1 MYNLQVSNNSSIIAS
16 QNSNT
21 NNGIEQSLS
30 NVNNQNV
37 NLTSSISNSST
48 GTKNI
53 SIILPG
59 DKKPKMIGSGK
70 KPDIKADVVLIKN

>member
-1 MYNLQVSNNSSIIAS
+1 MSNHQSSTHSSIITG

-21 NNGIEQSLS
+21 SASIEQSLS
-30 NVNNQNV
+30 NVNSQTLNSSN
-37 NLTSSISNSST
+37 TSSST

-70 KPDIKADVVLIKN
+70 KPDIKADVV